1 MSPAL
6 LSIIYLAALLSCA
19 VVVLKLRDRVL
30 AMRRRQSHAILEA
43 QRRAFERRLRAPD
56 WQFYESYLQRQIPP
70 ALQTLFGPTL
80 LSAPTL
86 CFGETRLFL
95 SPIDAAALQENWV
108 TPGIVPFAYSE
119 ADPIYLKPGSTA
131 SNAVFITY
139 HDGNDTVE
147 LAPSIEAFAREL
159 GVAT

>member
-1 MSPAL
+1 
-6 LSIIYLAALLSCA
+6 
-19 VVVLKLRDRVL
+19 
-30 AMRRRQSHAILEA
+30 
-43 QRRAFERRLRAPD
+43 
-56 WQFYESYLQRQIPP
+56 
-70 ALQTLFGPTL
+70 L